1 MNCPYHIVQQ
11 ILFRRIWFQHLASRF
26 DNAFQQ
32 RVDGNVKCICNLQAC
47 LQTWVRAAR
56 FDTRN
61 VLLRRKNH
69 LRQFFLR
76 QMLLVP
82 ECTDILAEPQIELV
96 GGVSV
101 KPPRAWTGMRQ

>member
-1 MNCPYHIVQQ
+1 MNRPYHIVQQ

-32 RVDGNVKCICNLQAC
+32 RVDGNVKCICNSQAC

-76 QMLLVP
+76 QMLLTP
-82 ECTDILAEPQIELV
+82 ERTDILAEPQIEL
-96 GGVSV
+96 
-101 KPPRAWTGMRQ
+101 AWEKIGFLVFIVFF